1 MAINIPANPL
11 RRMPNFSRSS
21 LLATA
26 VALTLGVA
34 CSGEPKSE
42 SRTAPPAATPAATP
56 AASPAGSP
64 LTNPTPEQLAERA
77 PDTVRVRFETSKGP
91 FVVEA
96 YRAWA
101 PNGVDRFYQ
110 LVKNGYFNDARF
122 FRVISGF
129 MAQFGVNADPAVNDA
144 WKERTIPDDP
154 VTHSN
159 ERGTITFA
167 AKGTPNSRST
177 QLFISYRDNSN
188 LDAAGFAPIGRVT
201 EGMAV
206 VDSLYSGYGE
216 GAPDGNGPDQLRAQA
231 QGNAYLLGAFP
242 KLDYITKA
250 TLISPTQ
257 VTKP

>member
-1 MAINIPANPL
+1 MTKT
-11 RRMPNFSRSS
+11 SR
-21 LLATA
+21 LAF
-26 VALTLGVA
+26 ALGLAGL
-34 CSGEPKSE
+34 
-42 SRTAPPAATPAATP
+42 AATSCKRES
-56 AASPAGSP
+56 ASNSP
-64 LTNPTPEQLAERA
+64 LANPTPAMLAEHA

-110 LVKNGYFNDARF
+110 LAKNGFFDNERF

-129 MAQFGVNADPAVNDA
+129 MAQFGVSGDPAVNEA
-144 WKERTIPDDP
+144 WKERSLADDP
-154 VTHSN
+154 VAHSN
-159 ERGTITFA
+159 ERGTVAFA
-167 AKGTPNSRST
+167 AKSFPNSRTT

-188 LDAAGFAPIGRVT
+188 LDGMGFAPIGRVT

-216 GAPDGNGPDQLRAQA
+216 GAPDGNGPDQTKAQTD
-231 QGNAYLLGAFP
+231 GNAYLERDFP

-250 TLISPTQ
+250 TVLTLA
-257 VTKP
+257 KP

>member
-1 MAINIPANPL
+1 MMKTPLIAFAVLAVLATSCKKSDAPLANP
-11 RRMPNFSRSS
+11 
-21 LLATA
+21 TA
-26 VALTLGVA
+26 EMT
-34 CSGEPKSE
+34 S
-42 SRTAPPAATPAATP
+42 
-56 AASPAGSP
+56 
-64 LTNPTPEQLAERA
+64 ERA

-110 LVKNGYFNDARF
+110 LTKNGYFNDARF

-129 MAQFGVNADPAVNDA
+129 MAQFGVNGDPAVNDA

-167 AKGTPNSRST
+167 AKGSPNSRST

-188 LDAAGFAPIGRVT
+188 LDGMGFAPIGRVT

-231 QGNAYLLGAFP
+231 QGNAYLLGSFP
-242 KLDYITKA
+242 KLDYIQKA
-250 TLISPTQ
+250 TVISLTQ
-257 VTKP
+257 GSKP

>member
-1 MAINIPANPL
+1 MMIRHRIA
-11 RRMPNFSRSS
+11 
-21 LLATA
+21 LAA
-26 VALTLGVA
+26 LGVA
-34 CSGEPKSE
+34 GILATSCKKSD
-42 SRTAPPAATPAATP
+42 
-56 AASPAGSP
+56 SP
-64 LTNPTPEQLAERA
+64 LANPTAEMVAERA

-110 LVKNGYFNDARF
+110 LAKNGYFDGDRF
-122 FRVISGF
+122 FRVLSGF
-129 MAQFGVNADPAVNDA
+129 MAQFGVNGDPAVNDA

-154 VTHSN
+154 VLHPN

-167 AKGTPNSRST
+167 AKSSPNSRST
-177 QLFISYRDNSN
+177 QLFISYRDNLN
-188 LDAAGFAPIGRVT
+188 LDAIGFAPIGRIT

-216 GAPDGNGPDQLRAQA
+216 GPPEGNGPDQLRAQA
-231 QGNAYLLGAFP
+231 QGNAYLESAFP

-250 TLISPTQ
+250 TVISAA
-257 VTKP
+257 KP

>member
-1 MAINIPANPL
+1 MTESLDYLTPLMTRKELIALAFVGILAASCKKSDSPLANP
-11 RRMPNFSRSS
+11 
-21 LLATA
+21 TA
-26 VALTLGVA
+26 AMT
-34 CSGEPKSE
+34 
-42 SRTAPPAATPAATP
+42 
-56 AASPAGSP
+56 
-64 LTNPTPEQLAERA
+64 AERA

-110 LVKNGYFNDARF
+110 LAKNGYFDGDRF
-122 FRVISGF
+122 FRVLSGF
-129 MAQFGVNADPAVNDA
+129 MAQFGVNGDPAVNDA

-154 VTHSN
+154 VAHTN
-159 ERGTITFA
+159 ERGVVTFA

-177 QLFISYRDNSN
+177 QLFINYRDNSN
-188 LDAAGFAPIGRVT
+188 LDAIGFAPIGRVT

-216 GAPDGNGPDQLRAQA
+216 GAPEGNGPDQLRAQA
-231 QGNAYLLGAFP
+231 QGNAYLQSFP

-250 TLISPTQ
+250 TLITAA
-257 VTKP
+257 KP